1 MIEFK
6 SVKWRNFLSTGN
18 DFTEIK
24 LNKSPTTLIVGQ
36 NGSGKSTLLDALS
49 FGLFGKPHR
58 DIKKPQLIN
67 SINNKQCQVEVEF
80 NVGKHEFKIV
90 RGIKP
95 GKFEIWQNGKMINQD
110 ANAKDYQKFLE
121 QNILKLN
128 HKSFHQVVVLGSTSF
143 IPFMKLPLGVRRSLI
158 EDLLDI
164 NIFSKMNV
172 VLKEQNS
179 KLRDKITDADH
190 QISITNTKINS
201 QCKYIKDLQAINDN
215 MVEEKREAIKSLN
228 ADIDA
233 IFKDSKDLSVDLTN
247 DLTENEA
254 LYTKLSTKLAKL
266 NTYQHQFSTS
276 IKGLVSDSKFFEEND
291 QCPTC
296 SQDIDQEIKDT
307 KTTEIKQK
315 AKTLYEAKEDVT
327 NQISELQASLSNVET
342 EISELKRRQAKIN
355 LNNDKID
362 LLRGNIE
369 RTQKEIDKLTSQS
382 GDIKIARADLDNLRS
397 EKDTLVELKLKHTEQ
412 RTYNDAIA
420 EMLKDSGIKTKI
432 IKQYLPVMN
441 KLINHYLQILDFFVA
456 FHIDENFNETIKS
469 RHRDDFNYT
478 SFSEGEKSRIDLA
491 LLFTWRQIA
500 KMKNSASTNLLI
512 LDETFDS
519 SLDVD
524 GVDNLIKIIDT
535 LETGTNTFII
545 SHKGEVLEN
554 KFRSKIEFYKEK
566 NFSKM
571 KK

>member
-266 NTYQHQFSTS
+266 NSYQHQFSTS

-327 NQISELQASLSNVET
+327 NQITELQTSLSNVET

-382 GDIKIARADLDNLRS
+382 GDIKIARVDLDNLRS

-535 LETGTNTFII
+535 LENGTNTFII